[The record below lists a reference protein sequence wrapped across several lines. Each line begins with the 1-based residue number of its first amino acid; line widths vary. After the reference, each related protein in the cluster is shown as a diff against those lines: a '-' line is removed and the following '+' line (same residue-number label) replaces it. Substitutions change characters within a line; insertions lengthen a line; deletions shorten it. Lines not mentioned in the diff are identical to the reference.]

1 MIKQQDT
8 SPVEVNLDR
17 FTTFNKQ
24 IFHDEDTIPDTYTPL
39 TTPSDHHISTDEL
52 TTILRYKYK
61 ADKSRG
67 LSKLPPQLLKF
78 LGATGISSLASFL
91 NASAIDHEPPASW
104 RTAKIIPLY
113 KGKGDATIPENYRSI
128 AIPPPFAKVFM
139 ATINARL
146 TTTADTLKLHAP
158 TQAGFRAHH
167 TTMEQALILQTIIQ
181 HSLKTKR
188 KLGMAFIDLRR
199 AYDSIN
205 REKLW

>member
-1 MIKQQDT
+1 
-8 SPVEVNLDR
+8 
-17 FTTFNKQ
+17 
-24 IFHDEDTIPDTYTPL
+24 
-39 TTPSDHHISTDEL
+39 
-52 TTILRYKYK
+52 
-61 ADKSRG
+61 
-67 LSKLPPQLLKF
+67 
-78 LGATGISSLASFL
+78 
-91 NASAIDHEPPASW
+91 
-104 RTAKIIPLY
+104 
-113 KGKGDATIPENYRSI
+113 
-128 AIPPPFAKVFM
+128 M

-146 TTTADTLKLHAP
+146 TTTADTLNLHAP